1 MSAAAASLPSA
12 PMLEGSFHR
21 VRRGETLW
29 RIAHSYGLDPATLA
43 AVNRISP
50 TTTLIPGQRLFIPLP
65 QESTRFLW
73 PLRGSIGTSGA
84 SRGITIA
91 APPGS
96 LVRAAR
102 SGRVAVVTR
111 HLSGWGPTVVI
122 DHLDG
127 YLSVYA
133 RLHQVLVSPGS
144 DLRQGTPLGSLG
156 AGALHFEIRYGVIP
170 KNPLA
175 LLPSE

>member
-1 MSAAAASLPSA
+1 
-12 PMLEGSFHR
+12 MLEGSFHH

-29 RIAHSYGLDPATLA
+29 RIAHSYGLDPTTLA

-50 TTTLIPGQRLFIPLP
+50 TAPLIPGQRLFIPLP
-65 QESTRFLW
+65 QESSQFLW
-73 PLRGSIGTSGA
+73 PVRGSVGISSA
-84 SRGITIA
+84 SRGVTIA

-102 SGRVAVVTR
+102 SGRVAVATR
-111 HLSGWGPTVVI
+111 HLSGWGPTVVV

-133 RLHQVLVSPGS
+133 RLHQALVPPGAM
-144 DLRQGTPLGSLG
+144 LRQGTPLGTLG
-156 AGALHFEIRYGVIP
+156 TRALHFEIRYGVTP
-170 KNPLA
+170 RNTVA
-175 LLPSE
+175 LLPAE